1 MTDNKVPF
9 FQPFAS
15 IKEGFDELFEV
26 IKKIDNMDDRTKL
39 LVIYGCLGQT
49 VQNEIPWTLIKK
61 GDKNED

>member
-1 MTDNKVPF
+1 MNDIKVPF
-9 FQPFAS
+9 FQPFDS

-26 IKKIDNMDDRTKL
+26 IKKVNNIDDRTKL

-49 VQNEIPWTLIKK
+49 VQNEIPWILLKK